1 MTADTPPLDRAR
13 LDAVT
18 DGDRDLQREVL
29 GIFFAHVPGYVEA
42 IRAARRHD
50 IPWRSAVH
58 RLKGAA
64 RSIGAL
70 PLATAAGEAEL
81 ALPRLRTVRLT
92 DLEQEIARLAAA
104 VAGMED
110 LACALDSGPG
120 RTGVCGADLGLPKSR
135 SS

>member
-1 MTADTPPLDRAR
+1 MISDTPPLDRAR

-18 DGDRDLQREVL
+18 DGDRELQREVL
-29 GIFFAHVPGYVEA
+29 GIFFAQVPDYVEA

-50 IPWRSAVH
+50 IQWRSAVH

-70 PLATAAGEAEL
+70 PLASAAGEAEL
-81 ALPRLRTVRLT
+81 ALPRLRTACLAG
-92 DLEQEIARLAAA
+92 LEQEIARLAKA

-110 LACALDSGPG
+110 LARALDGGSI
-120 RTGVCGADLGLPKSR
+120 AE
-135 SS
+135 